1 MGEFVH
7 LHLHTEYSLLDGACR
22 IKDIPERIRECDQ
35 DAVAITD
42 HGNMYGV
49 IEFYKTCK
57 KEGIKPIIG
66 CEVYVAPTSRFDK
79 RSSAD
84 SYYHLVLLCKN
95 MTGYKNLIRLV
106 SKGFTEGFYSK
117 PRVDEELLRSHSEG
131 LIALSA
137 CLSGKIPRLLS
148 AGDYESAKNTALKYA
163 EIFGKDNYYIELQ
176 DHGTEET
183 KQLVPVLAKLAREC
197 GLPMVATN
205 DCHYLR
211 RQDSET
217 QEVLMCI
224 QTNTTLDS
232 PNKPSF
238 DVNDYYIK
246 TTDEMKR
253 IYADYEGAIE
263 NTVKIAD
270 MCQLELEFDKVCLPK
285 FPCPNGKSA
294 EEYLRELTYKGLES
308 RRARNHIIFDNNYSH
323 TEEEYKERIEYE
335 LSVINTMG
343 YADYFLIVQDYVGFA
358 KRSNI
363 PVGPGRGSGAGSLV
377 AYLLGITDIDSIKFD
392 LLFERFLNPERV
404 SMPDIDM
411 DFCYNRRDEV
421 IEYVTEK
428 YGRDHVSQIIT
439 FGTLAAKAAIRD
451 CGRAMGMPYSD
462 VDVVAKAIPQELGIT
477 LKQAL
482 RFPALKELYEGSEK
496 IKKLVD
502 TAIMLEGM
510 PRNISVHAAGV
521 VITDKPISDYVPLS
535 VSNGTLVTQFDMD
548 TIANLGLLKFDF
560 LALRYLTI
568 IDDACKQ
575 IKEKNPDFDI
585 EKLDFN
591 DKKTFELIS
600 RGETAGI
607 FQLES
612 AGMKQVLQNLRP
624 ESIDDV
630 ISVISLY
637 RPGPMD
643 SIPRFIECRHDASKV
658 TYDIPEL
665 EPILRS
671 TYGCTVYQEQVMSIF
686 RTIAGYTFGHA
697 DIVRRAMSKKKADVL
712 EAEREAFI
720 NGAKSNGIDAKKA
733 EKLFDDMASFANYAF
748 NKAHAAAYAVI
759 SYRTAY
765 LKAHYTG
772 EYMAALLTSVLG
784 NQVKAAEYIAESSKF
799 GISVLP
805 PDINGSRVD
814 FAADADDG
822 NIRFGLLAL
831 KNVGRQFIES
841 IIRERNSGRFTSFDN
856 FVERMSSVT
865 DLNKRQV
872 EAFIKCGAF
881 DGLGVYRSQL
891 LSSYETIID
900 SVQQK
905 NRYNPAGQ
913 IDMFSI
919 GSIEAPTFTYPDI
932 PEFDM
937 REMLL
942 LEKEA
947 SGMYFSGHLLDGYSK
962 HIEDVDTVTIANIFE
977 HDEDGELIYADR
989 SKVKVAGIVNSV
1001 TLKSTKNDERMAFL
1015 TLEDKVGEIE
1025 CIVFP
1030 KKYNELYHE
1039 IYVDAAIAID
1049 GTISLKD
1056 EEAPK
1061 ILVNNILSLV
1071 ENKAYKKK
1079 ADASA
1084 IQTSVAP
1091 SASNSATQEHTQN
1104 TQVPDATRFSMYMS
1118 MYMGASSSTPAP
1130 APTPAP
1136 TPARAEQ
1143 AKPSVARATSTQSN
1157 VTPSKI
1163 YLRVPEMSGEAFK
1176 KAKNMVDIFN
1186 EGTIRVIF
1194 YDQSTAKY
1202 SEYSERMFYSEVA
1215 IKELQKILGDDNV
1228 VVK

>member
-22 IKDIPERIRECDQ
+22 IKDIPERVRECDQ

-66 CEVYVAPTSRFDK
+66 CEVYVAPTSRFEK

-117 PRVDEELLRSHSEG
+117 PRVDEEILRSHSEG

-197 GLPMVATN
+197 DLPMVATN

-294 EEYLRELTYKGLES
+294 EEYLRELTYKGLEN
-308 RRARNHIIFDNNYSH
+308 RRARNHIIFDNNYPH
-323 TEEEYKERIEYE
+323 TEEEYKDRIEYE

-784 NQVKAAEYIAESSKF
+784 NQVKAAEYITESSKF

-831 KNVGRQFIES
+831 KNVGRQFIEA

-872 EAFIKCGAF
+872 EALIKCGAF

-962 HIEDVDTVTIANIFE
+962 HIEDIDTVTIANIFE

-1049 GTISLKD
+1049 GTISVKD

-1061 ILVNNILSLV
+1061 ILVNNILGLV
-1071 ENKAYKKK
+1071 ENRAYKKK
-1079 ADASA
+1079 ADTPA
-1084 IQTSVAP
+1084 IQTN
-1091 SASNSATQEHTQN
+1091 NSATQEHTQN
-1104 TQVPDATRFSMYMS
+1104 TQIPDATRFSMYMS
-1118 MYMGASSSTPAP
+1118 MYMGTSSSTPAP

-1136 TPARAEQ
+1136 TPTRAEP
-1143 AKPSVARATSTQSN
+1143 AKPSVERATSTQSN

-1163 YLRVPEMSGEAFK
+1163 YLRVPNMSGEAFK

-1194 YDQSTAKY
+1194 YDQSTSKY
-1202 SEYSERMFYSEVA
+1202 SEYSERMFYSSVA
-1215 IKELQKILGDDNV
+1215 VKELKKILGDDNV
-1228 VVK
+1228 VLK